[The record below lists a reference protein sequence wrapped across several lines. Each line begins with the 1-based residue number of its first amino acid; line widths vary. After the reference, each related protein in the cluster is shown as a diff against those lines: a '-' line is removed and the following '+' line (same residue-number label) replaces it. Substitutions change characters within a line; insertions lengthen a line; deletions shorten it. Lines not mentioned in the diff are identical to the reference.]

1 MAATS
6 VPVGPAACTLTHAC
20 TCGRCGPNVLGLG
33 GAVAARTATVTSLPF
48 KLVRARPPDLPPV
61 PNQITYWPST
71 RLSTRHPMLLLTRA
85 LMPTAR
91 WGGTRR
97 SLRPPKR
104 ASRTMPEEM
113 HRRRQCQCPR
123 QPARRLTPKPP
134 LQPVPLRRRANFK
147 VSSHKLVS
155 VRRLPASVPV
165 PDLGTCCGYSASM
178 GRAAMY

>member
-1 MAATS
+1 M
-6 VPVGPAACTLTHAC
+6 
-20 TCGRCGPNVLGLG
+20 
-33 GAVAARTATVTSLPF
+33 
-48 KLVRARPPDLPPV
+48 PPV

-85 LMPTAR
+85 SMPTAR

-165 PDLGTCCGYSASM
+165 PDLGTCCGYSASIGDAPPCTNVASDRVQSVRPGKGL
-178 GRAAMY
+178 GRPNGRDAMSQAATIAMTVRKGGGQVASV